1 MAKNKLVNISGNTVT
16 VAAPKIKKIVPV
28 GNQVLVERLKASEIN
43 PSSILLSGSAQDED
57 SNQAYI
63 LALGPQVSKEYGIK
77 VGDRVFLQGSFV
89 PAVALDDDIR
99 QKNLIYPDMIKAVLC
114 ED

>member
-1 MAKNKLVNISGNTVT
+1 MAKNKIIDMTGNAITT
-16 VAAPKIKKIVPV
+16 AAPKIKEIIPT
-28 GNQVLVERLKASEIN
+28 GNQVLVERLKASEVN
-43 PSSILLSGSAQDED
+43 PSSVVLSSGDED

-89 PAVALDDDIR
+89 PAVGLDNDVR
-99 QKNLIYPDMIKAVLC
+99 QKNLIYADMIKAVLI
-114 ED
+114 EG